1 MTNQELFE
9 SIQASRTEKKI
20 VSFCKKLIKKCT
32 FSSGADAQ
40 NLCELAYWL
49 YIYGYTDDVLLICEI
64 THDIEFPGKGGFN
77 VWDFILFIWGLEA
90 HILKERAQIE
100 KANDRIKK
108 MDELWALSAKS
119 AEQEAMRRNSITIS
133 DCAYEEKIADATS
146 ASSADRWRFLSLFGL
161 IGYGV
166 TGLFPC
172 LQKEKASVEKLAEE
186 YIERLKQ
193 IR

>member
-9 SIQASRTEKKI
+9 SIQATHTEKKI
-20 VSFCKKLIKKCT
+20 VSLSKKLIKRCT
-32 FSSGADAQ
+32 FNSGADAQ

-49 YIYGYTDDVLLICEI
+49 YIYGYADDVLLVCEI

-77 VWDFILFIWGLEA
+77 VWDYILFIWGLEA

-100 KANDRIKK
+100 KANDRIKR
-108 MDELWALSAKS
+108 MDELWKLSSKS
-119 AEQEAMRRNSITIS
+119 AEQEAMRRNRVTIS
-133 DCAYEEKIADATS
+133 ECAYEEKIANDTS
-146 ASSADRWRFLSLFGL
+146 ASSADRWRFLSLFRL

-172 LQKEKASVEKLAEE
+172 LQKEKVAVDELAKE

-193 IR
+193 I

>member
-9 SIQASRTEKKI
+9 SIQTTHTEKKI
-20 VSFCKKLIKKCT
+20 VSLCKKLIKKCT
-32 FSSGADAQ
+32 FNSGADAQ

-49 YIYGYTDDVLLICEI
+49 YIYGYEYDVLLICEI

-100 KANDRIKK
+100 KANDRIKR
-108 MDELWALSAKS
+108 MDELWTLSAKS
-119 AEQEAMRRNSITIS
+119 AEQEAKRRSRFTIS
-133 DCAYEEKIADATS
+133 ECAYEEKIANATS
-146 ASSADRWRFLSLFGL
+146 VSSADRWRFLSLFRL
-161 IGYGV
+161 IGYGA

-172 LQKEKASVEKLAEE
+172 LQKDKAAVDEFAKE
-186 YIERLKQ
+186 YIEKLKQ
-193 IR
+193 IK

>member
-9 SIQASRTEKKI
+9 SIYATHTEKKI
-20 VSFCKKLIKKCT
+20 VSLCKKLIKKCT
-32 FSSGADAQ
+32 FNSGADAQ

-100 KANDRIKK
+100 KANDRIKR
-108 MDELWALSAKS
+108 MDELCVLSAKS
-119 AEQEAMRRNSITIS
+119 AEQEAMRRNRFTIS
-133 DCAYEEKIADATS
+133 ECAYEEKIANATS
-146 ASSADRWRFLSLFGL
+146 ASSADRWRFLSLFRL
-161 IGYGV
+161 IGYGT

-172 LQKEKASVEKLAEE
+172 LQKEKVAVDKLAKE

-193 IR
+193 IK